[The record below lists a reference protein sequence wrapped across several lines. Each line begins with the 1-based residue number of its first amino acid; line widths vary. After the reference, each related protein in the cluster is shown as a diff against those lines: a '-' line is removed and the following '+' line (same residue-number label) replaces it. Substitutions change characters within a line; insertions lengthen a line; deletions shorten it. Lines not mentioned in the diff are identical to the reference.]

1 MPAKA
6 ATKAEAPKKSSTAQA
21 TEPTLKAALVAVAKQ
36 EPPPKPASKAKA
48 KVEVNQ
54 ENDADDEEEE
64 TSREHN
70 TKKLEYYN
78 IKFKEYQAKLT
89 AIADKIEY
97 YKSLLE

>member
-6 ATKAEAPKKSSTAQA
+6 ATKAEAPKKSSTA
-21 TEPTLKAALVAVAKQ
+21 EPTLKAALVAVAKQ
-36 EPPPKPASKAKA
+36 EPTPKPASKAKA

-64 TSREHN
+64 TNREHN

>member
-6 ATKAEAPKKSSTAQA
+6 AVAKTTPKEAPK
-21 TEPTLKAALVAVAKQ
+21 E
-36 EPPPKPASKAKA
+36 ASKTTSKEAPKTVKSVA
-48 KVEVNQ
+48 KVEVVNQ

-89 AIADKIEY
+89 AISDKIEY

>member
-6 ATKAEAPKKSSTAQA
+6 ATVKATPKAEPKTTPKAEPKA
-21 TEPTLKAALVAVAKQ
+21 T
-36 EPPPKPASKAKA
+36 SKA
-48 KVEVNQ
+48 KVEVVNH

-78 IKFKEYQAKLT
+78 ITLKE
-89 AIADKIEY
+89 
-97 YKSLLE
+97 

>member
-6 ATKAEAPKKSSTAQA
+6 ATKAEAPKKSSTAA
-21 TEPTLKAALVAVAKQ
+21 EPTLKSALVAVAKQ
-36 EPPPKPASKAKA
+36 EPTPKPASKAKA

>member
-6 ATKAEAPKKSSTAQA
+6 ATKAEAPKKSSTAA
-21 TEPTLKAALVAVAKQ
+21 EPTPKPAPAKQ
-36 EPPPKPASKAKA
+36 EPTPKPASKAKA

-64 TSREHN
+64 TCREHN